1 MKPTII
7 TQNHGSAFSNVVKAF
22 ALLMGKSKANLE
34 VFSCRKILTIIAVTA
49 PFLLSSCNE
58 DMDAPTIV
66 TINHNVLKE
75 AFPVHRNQTYILDLN
90 EDEIPD
96 FSINV
101 MSVGFDP
108 GVREYF
114 QINSLRDSKVMLTN
128 EEITPLTSGLEISEA
143 SAMEGSSWS
152 VFTGS
157 MMVRTKTENQPDNWS
172 GPWAPDGDYFVGLS
186 VRVNGEYHYGWVKL
200 QADKESHAMFV
211 QEYAFQTIPNQ
222 PIKAGQRK

>member
-1 MKPTII
+1 MKPTILN
-7 TQNHGSAFSNVVKAF
+7 QGPAFSKLIKAF
-22 ALLMGKSKANLE
+22 VFLIGKCKANK
-34 VFSCRKILTIIAVTA
+34 VFSQGRIWAVLPVMI

-66 TINHNVLKE
+66 TINHHVLKE
-75 AFPVHRNQTYILDLN
+75 AYPVHRHQTYLLDLN
-90 EDEIPD
+90 EDDIPD

-101 MSVGFDP
+101 MSVGFDQ

-114 QINSLRDSKVMLTN
+114 QINSLRDSKVILTN
-128 EEITPLTSGLEISEA
+128 EEIAPLTSGLEISEA
-143 SAMEGSSWS
+143 SAIEGSSWS

-157 MMVRTKTENQPDNWS
+157 MMVRTITENQPDQWS

-200 QADKESHAMFV
+200 QADKESHAMFI
-211 QEYAFQTIPNQ
+211 QEYAFQTIPNLR
-222 PIKAGQRK
+222 IKAGQRK

>member
-1 MKPTII
+1 MKPTIL
-7 TQNHGSAFSNVVKAF
+7 TQNQGPAFSNLVRAF
-22 ALLMGKSKANLE
+22 ALSLGKYKGRFE
-34 VFSCRKILTIIAVTA
+34 VFVQSSKVAIITVTVH
-49 PFLLSSCNE
+49 FLLSSCNE
-58 DMDAPTIV
+58 DMDVPTVV
-66 TINHNVLKE
+66 TINHKVLKV
-75 AFPVHRNQTYILDLN
+75 AYPVHRHQTYLLDLD
-90 EDEIPD
+90 EDDIPD

-101 MSVGFDP
+101 MYVGFDR

-128 EEITPLTSGLEISEA
+128 EEITPLTSGLEISKA

-157 MMVRTKTENQPDNWS
+157 MMVRTLTENQPDNWS

-186 VRVNGEYHYGWVKL
+186 IRVNGEYHYGWVKL

-211 QEYAFQTIPNQ
+211 QEYAFQNIPNQ

>member
-1 MKPTII
+1 MKPTIL
-7 TQNHGSAFSNVVKAF
+7 TQNQGPAFSNLVRAF
-22 ALLMGKSKANLE
+22 ALSLGKYKGRFE
-34 VFSCRKILTIIAVTA
+34 VFVQSSKVAIITVVA

-58 DMDAPTIV
+58 DMDVPTVV

-75 AFPVHRNQTYILDLN
+75 AFPVHRNQTNLLDLN
-90 EDEIPD
+90 EDENPD

-101 MSVGFDP
+101 MYVGFDR
-108 GVREYF
+108 GVREYY

-143 SAMEGSSWS
+143 SAIEGSQWS

-157 MMVRTKTENQPDNWS
+157 MMVRTITENQPDQWS
-172 GPWAPDGDYFVGLS
+172 GQWAPDGDYFVGLS

-211 QEYAFQTIPNQ
+211 QEYAFQNIPNQ
-222 PIKAGQRK
+222 RIKAGQRK